1 MGRRFVQQSAMEYLM
16 TYGWAI
22 LIIAIVVVALY
33 SFGLLNA
40 ANFMPRSQAGSCQV
54 FRPSGARTTTNIND
68 VGTCNNELPEYVAQF
83 SGQNSYVSLGNGA
96 AMSPEA
102 GANGNMT
109 MCIWYMA
116 LSATNWHGFII
127 KGASSPS
134 NGGTWEY
141 AIGQGNSEMYIVW
154 NAGGSNI
161 AGYGAQVPAIN
172 SWHFTCFTYDYPA
185 GNSFV
190 YIDGQQYSASFS
202 TPTGPATQGT
212 GALILGAGENG
223 YSNVDLANFQLYN
236 ASLSASAIEKLY
248 LEGIGGAPVSLQNLV
263 GWWPLNG
270 NIQDYS
276 GNGYSGSP
284 VGISYVSTWT
294 NGYSIP

>member
-22 LIIAIVVVALY
+22 LAIAIVIVALY

-276 GNGYSGSP
+276 GNGYSGTP
-284 VGISYVSTWT
+284 VGISYVSAWT